1 MVVHQEA
8 DDLVVSGLSVYAESE
23 DGSNLSRLE
32 EIELKLARGEWLN
45 LVGVNGSG
53 KSTLARVL
61 AGLPEAGAV
70 GSMRRGFAGEEPA
83 AYVMQQPDAQLFGQ
97 TPREEMAFVLEW
109 QGVPAVEIP
118 ESAERM
124 LARADL
130 SAVADE
136 PWARLSGGQRQLAAV
151 AAAAAGRSRLIVF
164 DEATSML
171 DGSAD
176 ARVHGIARELHEAGT
191 AVVWVTQRL
200 EELEPGRRVV
210 AMADGRIAFD
220 GSGREFVYGRHP
232 LREEPPCLR
241 CGLRLPYLA
250 SLALELYRSGH
261 LEAPLP
267 MTGTEWSGIRGKAGT
282 DDVE

>member
-1 MVVHQEA
+1 MVDHQEA
-8 DDLVVSGLSVYAESE
+8 DDLIVSGLSVYTDAV
-23 DGSNLSRLE
+23 DGADRSRLE
-32 EIELKLARGEWLN
+32 EVELKLSRGEWLN

-83 AYVMQQPDAQLFGQ
+83 AYVMQQPDTQLFGQ

-109 QGVPAVEIP
+109 QGVPASELP
-118 ESAERM
+118 QTAERM

-130 SAVADE
+130 SAFADE
-136 PWARLSGGQRQLAAV
+136 PWARLSGGQRQLAV

-171 DGSAD
+171 DGAAA
-176 ARVHGIARELHEAGT
+176 ARVRAIARELHAAGT

-200 EELEPGRRVV
+200 EELEPERRVV

-220 GSGREFVYGRHP
+220 GSGREFIYGRHP

-261 LEAPLP
+261 LDAPLP
-267 MTGTEWSGIRGKAGT
+267 MNESEWSGIRGRAGT
-282 DDVE
+282 DEAI